1 MTHEEVAPVQVIPA
15 DKAKI
20 WKIWKTAIILAVI
33 TGVEFVFAFTME
45 RGVSLTTIFIV
56 LTLAKAFFIVGEF
69 MHLKHE
75 AKSLIWSILL
85 PIIFLC
91 WLILAMKIEGNAI
104 FDALVTIWKRWF

>member
-1 MTHEEVAPVQVIPA
+1 MTHDEVAPIQVIPA

-20 WKIWKTAIILAVI
+20 KKIWMTALILAVV
-33 TGVEFVFAFTME
+33 TGIEFVFAFTMD
-45 RGVSLTTIFIV
+45 RGIFLTTIFIV
-56 LTLAKAFFIVGEF
+56 LTLLKAFFIVGEF

-75 AKSLIWSILL
+75 AKSLVWSILL

-104 FDALVTIWKRWF
+104 FDALVSIWQRWF